1 MFYQSICGTIQG
13 MDVSIVSVE
22 ADISDGLP
30 NFQLVGYLGSQVK
43 EAKERVRIGLKNSGY
58 SLPPKKITVN
68 LAPADVHKEGT
79 GFDLAIAVAVLAG
92 YGIVAG
98 SRMNSCLFLGE
109 LSLDGRL
116 RPIKGVLPIVYEAAK
131 QKINRCIVPLENV
144 KEASVVEGIHVY
156 GAENLAEV
164 ADFLNGKISLVEEK
178 CGLQSG
184 RDKLL
189 FVPEEKDEE
198 DFLDVAGQELC
209 KRALEIAAAGQHNI
223 LMIGP
228 PGTGKTM
235 LARRLAG
242 ILPPLTFP
250 EALEISKIYSIC
262 GKLPE
267 QSPFITKRPFR
278 SPHHSV
284 TATALTGGG
293 RYPRPGEIS
302 LANGGVLFLDE
313 LPEFRSDVLENL
325 RQPLEEGVVSI
336 NRMEGSYVYPSR
348 MLLCAAMN
356 PCRCGYY
363 PDRTKCHCSEHQVKK
378 YLGKISRPL
387 LDRIDLCV
395 ETTPVSYAAMQDK
408 STMVS
413 SDQLRA
419 RVKKARQ
426 IQLERYEKEE
436 ITFNSQLTPGM
447 IQKYCILGREEKK
460 LLEEVFQ
467 KMELNLRS
475 YHRILKVA
483 RTISDLDGE
492 DRINTSHIME
502 AVGYRCGD
510 DKYWGNGEEL

>member
-1 MFYQSICGTIQG
+1 MFCQSICGTLQG
-13 MDVSIVSVE
+13 IDARIISVE

-58 SLPPKKITVN
+58 YLPPKKITVN

-79 GFDLAIAVAVLAG
+79 GFDLAIAAAVLAG
-92 YGIVAG
+92 YGIAAE
-98 SRMNSCLFLGE
+98 RKMESCLFLGE
-109 LSLDGRL
+109 LSLEGRL
-116 RPIKGVLPIVYEAAK
+116 RPIKGVLPIVYEAQK
-131 QKINRCIVPLENV
+131 QHVRQCIVPYENME
-144 KEASVVEGIHVY
+144 EAAVVGGIEVY
-156 GAENLAEV
+156 GAKNLKEV
-164 ADFLNGKISLVEEK
+164 VEYLNGKKELLQAQTGGYDDQKFFQESVR
-178 CGLQSG
+178 QSG
-184 RDKLL
+184 K
-189 FVPEEKDEE
+189 E

-235 LARRLAG
+235 LAKRLAG

-250 EALEISKIYSIC
+250 EALEISKIYSIS

-267 QSPFITKRPFR
+267 GIPFMTTRPFR

-284 TATALTGGG
+284 TTVALTGGG

-313 LPEFRSDVLENL
+313 LPEFRREVLETL
-325 RQPLEEGVVSI
+325 RQPLEEGKIAI
-336 NRMEGSYVYPSR
+336 NRMEGTYVYPSR

-363 PDRTKCHCSEHQVKK
+363 PDRTKCHCSEHEIRK
-378 YLGKISRPL
+378 YLGRISRPL

-395 ETTPVSYAAMQDK
+395 ETTPVSYDTMQRED
-408 STMVS
+408 TRVS
-413 SDQLRA
+413 SGELRE
-419 RVKKARQ
+419 RVRKARE
-426 IQLERYEKEE
+426 IQLKRYEKEE
-436 ITFNSQLTPGM
+436 ITFNSQLTPVM
-447 IQKYCILGREEKK
+447 IKKYCVLGKEEKQ
-460 LLEEVFQ
+460 LLEEIFR

-492 DRINTSHIME
+492 EQIAARHVLE
-502 AVGYRCGD
+502 AAGYRCGD
-510 DKYWGNGEEL
+510 EKYWGGEEL

>member
-1 MFYQSICGTIQG
+1 MFCQSICGTIQG
-13 MDVSIVSVE
+13 MDASIISVE

-30 NFQLVGYLGSQVK
+30 AFQLVGYLGSQVK
-43 EAKERVRIGLKNSGY
+43 EAKERVCIGLKNSGY
-58 SLPPKKITVN
+58 HLPPKKITVN

-98 SRMNSCLFLGE
+98 RKLESCLLLGE

-116 RPIKGVLPIVYEAAK
+116 RPIKGVLPIVYEAGK
-131 QKINRCIVPLENV
+131 QKIARCIVPFENMQ
-144 KEASVVEGIHVY
+144 EAAVVEGIKVY
-156 GAENLAEV
+156 GAKNLAEV
-164 ADFLNGKISLVEEK
+164 AGFFNEKTFLAQGKPEWCV
-178 CGLQSG
+178 SG
-184 RDKLL
+184 NNLL
-189 FVPEEKDEE
+189 ESSERKEEE
-198 DFLDVAGQELC
+198 DFLDVSGQELC

-262 GKLPE
+262 GKLPDE
-267 QSPFITKRPFR
+267 SPFVTRRPFR

-284 TATALTGGG
+284 TAVALTGGG

-313 LPEFRSDVLENL
+313 LPEFRRDVLETL
-325 RQPLEEGVVSI
+325 RQPLEEGIVTI
-336 NRMEGSYVYPSR
+336 NRMEGTYVYPSR
-348 MLLCAAMN
+348 MLLCVAMN

-395 ETTPVSYAAMQDK
+395 ETTPVSYDTIQNKSAMI
-408 STMVS
+408 S
-413 SDQLRA
+413 SEQLREG
-419 RVKKARQ
+419 VKMARQ
-426 IQLERYEKEE
+426 IQLERYKKEE
-436 ITFNSQLTPGM
+436 ITFNSQLTPNM
-447 IQKYCILGREEKK
+447 IKKYCVLGREEKK
-460 LLEEVFQ
+460 LLEKIFQ
-467 KMELNLRS
+467 QMELNLRS

-483 RTISDLDGE
+483 RTIGDLEGK
-492 DRINTSHIME
+492 DRIDTRHILE
-502 AVGYRCGD
+502 AAGYRCGD
-510 DKYWGNGEEL
+510 EKYWGNGDEL